1 MQIRFNDEYLE
12 KIYSNQPVKGK
23 PIFSEQVILQFK
35 KNVLKIK
42 HAENTV
48 ELRQQK
54 GLRFEALK
62 GDKKGL
68 YSVRVNKQYRLEF
81 KIENDIITLVE
92 IILIEHLSKH
102 YDT

>member
-1 MQIRFNDEYLE
+1 MQLRFNDEYLE
-12 KIYSNQPVKGK
+12 KIYSNQQVKGK
-23 PIFSEQVILQFK
+23 PIFSEQVVLQFK
-35 KNVLKIK
+35 KTVLKIK
-42 HAENTV
+42 LAENTI

-54 GLRFEALK
+54 GLHFEALK

-102 YDT
+102 YET

>member
-1 MQIRFNDEYLE
+1 MQIRFNDQYLE
-12 KIYSNQPVKGK
+12 KIYSNQAVKGK

-35 KNVLKIK
+35 KTVLKIK
-42 HAENTV
+42 YAESTI

-54 GLRFEALK
+54 GLHFEALK

-68 YSVRVNKQYRLEF
+68 YSIRVNKQYRLEF

-102 YDT
+102 YET